1 MLGKKKRNAG
11 EGMEKRTPPTLL
23 MAISTGAATL
33 ENIWRFLKK
42 LKIELPYNPTIHSPE
57 HISGKKKKSKTLI
70 QKDYSP
76 QYSQHHYLQ
85 QLRHGKTKT

>member
-1 MLGKKKRNAG
+1 
-11 EGMEKRTPPTLL
+11 MEKRTPPTLL

-57 HISGKKKKSKTLI
+57 HISGKKKKNPKL
-70 QKDYSP
+70 
-76 QYSQHHYLQ
+76 
-85 QLRHGKTKT
+85 